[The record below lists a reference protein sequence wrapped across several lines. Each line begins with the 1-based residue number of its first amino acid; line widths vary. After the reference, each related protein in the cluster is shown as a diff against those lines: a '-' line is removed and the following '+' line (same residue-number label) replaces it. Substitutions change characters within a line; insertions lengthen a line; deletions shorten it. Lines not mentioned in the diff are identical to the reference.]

1 MRVVSLLVL
10 TVLNLKAQD
19 VQDTLFWFDMNTV
32 LDPMPKTPKIL
43 DDVFGTSQLKVYDS
57 LYNAKTISEVGFR
70 LQIFETTSV
79 DEAYAF
85 LGKFKDALVDTIYMD
100 FQAPLYKLRY
110 GNFVT
115 RKEAEIQKRTLIRM
129 DFENVW
135 IVRSR
140 IDQYPSSSA
149 NIKKSD

>member
-10 TVLNLKAQD
+10 TVLSINAQN
-19 VQDTLFWFDMNTV
+19 VQDSLFWFDMNTV

-43 DDVFGTSQLKVYDS
+43 DDVYGTSQLKMYDS
-57 LYNAKTISEVGFR
+57 LYNAKTTSEVGFR

-85 LGKFKDALVDTIYMD
+85 LRKFKDALVDTIYMD

-115 RKEAEIQKRTLIRM
+115 RKEAEIQKRTLLRM

-140 IDQYPSSSA
+140 IDQYSSSSE

>member
-10 TVLNLKAQD
+10 SVLSLQAQD
-19 VQDTLFWFDMNTV
+19 VQDSLFWFDMNTV
-32 LDPMPKTPKIL
+32 PDPMPKTPKIL
-43 DDVFGTSQLKVYDS
+43 DDVYGTSQLKVYDS

-85 LGKFKDALVDTIYMD
+85 MGDIKDALVDTIYMD

-115 RKEAEIQKRTLIRM
+115 RKEAEIQKRTFI
-129 DFENVW
+129 NVQK
-135 IVRSR
+135 R
-140 IDQYPSSSA
+140 ITQ
-149 NIKKSD
+149 

>member
-10 TVLNLKAQD
+10 TVLSINAQN
-19 VQDTLFWFDMNTV
+19 VQDSLFWFDMNTV

-43 DDVFGTSQLKVYDS
+43 DDVFGASQLKVFDS
-57 LYNAKTISEVGFR
+57 LYNAKTASEVGFR

-115 RKEAEIQKRTLIRM
+115 RKEAEIQKRTLMKM